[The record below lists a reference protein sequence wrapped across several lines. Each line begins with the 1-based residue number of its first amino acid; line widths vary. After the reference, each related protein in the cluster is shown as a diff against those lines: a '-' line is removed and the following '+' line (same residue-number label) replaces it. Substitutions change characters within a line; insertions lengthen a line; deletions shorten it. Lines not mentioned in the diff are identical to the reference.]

1 MAKFFKVDTCYQGET
16 FPEFINLDNVD
27 RIAVGPNILFFSR
40 AREDRLVRVS
50 ITNESMKRLLE
61 FLGGE

>member
-27 RIAVGPNILFFSR
+27 RIAVGPNIYYS
-40 AREDRLVRVS
+40 LV
-50 ITNESMKRLLE
+50 ELE
-61 FLGGE
+61 KTSW